1 MQENIVVKGARENN
15 LKNIDVDIP
24 LHQIVGIAGVSGS
37 GKSSLALGVL
47 YAEGSRR
54 YLDAL
59 STYTRRR
66 MTQAAR
72 AGVDEVL
79 YVPAALA
86 LHQRPGVPGIRST
99 FGTGTELL
107 NSLRLMYSRLASHR
121 CPNGHYLAPSLRVA
135 AGKELLCPE
144 CGAQFLAPSAEE
156 LAFNSQGACPQCGG
170 IIKPDVVLYEEGL
183 DEEVLSGAVNAIR
196 HADTL
201 IIGGT
206 SLVVYPAAG
215 LIRYFRGDHLVVI
228 NMQPTGADAQ
238 ADLCIAKPIGQVLS
252 EDVVLE

>member
-1 MQENIVVKGARENN
+1 MQHRRREELPALHTAPACPGPQGRGKGGVCVQRLEQYGSGRSPGGIAHAAHLRLAKLEKQGKLKAVVTQ
-15 LKNIDVDIP
+15 NIDG
-24 LHQIVGIAGVSGS
+24 LHQAAGSKTVYELHGSTLRNYCTRCGAFYDVDYIAN
-37 GKSSLALGVL
+37 
-47 YAEGSRR
+47 
-54 YLDAL
+54 
-59 STYTRRR
+59 ST
-66 MTQAAR
+66 
-72 AGVDEVL
+72 
-79 YVPAALA
+79 
-86 LHQRPGVPGIRST
+86 GVP
-99 FGTGTELL
+99 
-107 NSLRLMYSRLASHR
+107 R
-121 CPNGHYLAPSLRVA
+121 CE
-135 AGKELLCPE
+135 K
-144 CGAQFLAPSAEE
+144 
-156 LAFNSQGACPQCGG
+156 CGG
-170 IIKPDVVLYEEGL
+170 IVKPDVVLYEEGL